1 MILSTAMGGN
11 DVGHVLIVGGGIAGM
26 TLAVALGRR
35 GVEVEIAEITPEW
48 SVSGIGIA
56 LTGPAL
62 RAIREIGLLDALVRE
77 GFGVSEVADFD
88 GEGAPRA
95 VVELPRL
102 TGPEYPATLGIMRP
116 AVHRILR
123 RAVEEAGVAVR
134 LGVTAEAIDPRPD
147 GVDVRFTD
155 GSSASYDLLV
165 GADGIHSRIRK
176 LLLGDE
182 AEARF
187 TGQTVWRATLPRP
200 PEVTSFCQFF
210 GTRSKT
216 GFNPVS
222 DELMY
227 MFLVE
232 NTENPGRRSRD
243 SLPGLM
249 REMLAD
255 FGGGAAEAREQITNP
270 DQIVQRPIEAILLS
284 PPWHR
289 GRAILIG
296 DSAHAAPPHLASGA
310 AMAIEDA
317 VVLGEVL
324 GTNTEV
330 DDTLAA
336 FAERRFERCRIVVE
350 NSLQLG
356 EWERRPGEPG
366 ADPAGLMSESYAA
379 LAQAY

>member
-1 MILSTAMGGN
+1 MTEG
-11 DVGHVLIVGGGIAGM
+11 DVGRVLIVGGGIAGM

-35 GVEVEIAEITPEW
+35 DVEVEIAEITPEW

-62 RAIREIGLLDALVRE
+62 RAIREVGLLDALVRE

-88 GEGAPRA
+88 VDGAPRA

-123 RAVEEAGVAVR
+123 RAVEGAGVAVR
-134 LGVTAEAIDPRPD
+134 LGVTAEAIDSGRD

-155 GSSASYDLLV
+155 GSAASYDLLV
-165 GADGIHSRIRK
+165 GADGVHSRIRR

-182 AEARF
+182 AKARF
-187 TGQTVWRATLPRP
+187 TGQAVWRATLPRP

-210 GTRSKT
+210 GPRSKT

-222 DELMY
+222 QELMY

-232 NTENPGRRSRD
+232 NTDDPGRRSRD
-243 SLPGLM
+243 SLPARM

-255 FGGGAAEAREQITNP
+255 FGGAAAEAREQITDP

-296 DSAHAAPPHLASGA
+296 DAAHAAPPHLASGGG
-310 AMAIEDA
+310 MAIEDA
-317 VVLGEVL
+317 VVLGEML
-324 GTNTEV
+324 ETGGELEE
-330 DDTLAA
+330 TLAA
-336 FAERRFERCRIVVE
+336 FAERRYERCRIVVE

-356 EWERRPGEPG
+356 EWERRPGDPG
-366 ADPAGLMSESYAA
+366 ADPAGLMNESYAA